1 MKKALFTFLA
11 LAFAVSNIFAADA
24 IDNIMNRKSVRQ
36 FEREKI
42 SSENLD
48 IIVKAGFAAPSAM
61 DQRLWSFII
70 IDDSSILNAL
80 AEKLPYAKM
89 LKEAGAAI
97 VVCGKEDKDLFWI
110 MDCSAATEN
119 ILLAAQALK
128 LGAVWTAVFPDK
140 TRVDFVREILGIP
153 NEYTPLNV
161 IPIGKPKG
169 DAKPKNKYDETK
181 LHRNKW

>member
-11 LAFAVSNIFAADA
+11 LSFAVSNVFAADA
-24 IDNIMNRKSVRQ
+24 IDTIMNRKSVRQ

-42 SSENLD
+42 SDKNLD
-48 IIVKAGFAAPSAM
+48 IIVKAGFAAPSAI
-61 DQRLWSFII
+61 DRRPWSFII
-70 IDDSSILNAL
+70 VDDFSILDAL
-80 AEKLPYAKM
+80 ADKLPYAKM

-97 VVCGKEDKDLFWI
+97 IVCGKADKDLFWV

-119 ILLAAQALK
+119 ILLAVQALK

-140 TRVDFVREILGIP
+140 ARVDAVREILSIP
-153 NEYTPLNV
+153 NEYVPLNV

-169 DAKPKNKYDETK
+169 AAKPKNKYDETK
-181 LHRNKW
+181 IHHNKW